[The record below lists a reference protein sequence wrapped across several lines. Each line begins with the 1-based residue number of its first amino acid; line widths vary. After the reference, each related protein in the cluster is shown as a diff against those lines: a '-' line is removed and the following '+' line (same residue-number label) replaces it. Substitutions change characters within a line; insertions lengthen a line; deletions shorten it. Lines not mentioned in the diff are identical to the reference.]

1 MSLPIH
7 IVTHFSGIGGC
18 ETHAATLARLLAA
31 RKQPVSVWADAPTA
45 GATTHGATVISPFSG
60 RMPHGGTL
68 ILLGTHFTPGK
79 WLDYAKPERL
89 IVICVLS
96 FPAQVFAMLTLLE
109 RPTLPSA
116 ELVFVSSRLRET
128 LALPGIICPEPMD
141 LQRFRPQDR
150 SGDRNANFTLG
161 RHSRDT
167 LEKHHPEDP
176 SLYRMLAWS
185 GIHTHLLGG
194 TCLNGWLGNLENAPE
209 IRTHPAGSIAPETF
223 LSGLDCFFYR
233 THPSWAEP
241 SGRVVME
248 ALACGLPVIAHES
261 GGYTDWIVQGENGY
275 IFSSQEEAHELV
287 QKLRDDPRQCAA
299 MSQAARATAERESG
313 GARLENYLNWL
324 IAS

>member
-1 MSLPIH
+1 MSSSIH

-18 ETHAATLARLLAA
+18 ETHATTLAGLLAA
-31 RKQPVSVWADAPTA
+31 RNQPVTVWADTPTA
-45 GATTHGATVISPFSG
+45 GAAAHGAAVISPFSG

-79 WLDYAKPERL
+79 WLDYAKPKRL

-109 RPTLPSA
+109 RPTLPPA

-128 LALPGIICPEPMD
+128 LALPGMICPEPMD
-141 LQRFRPQDR
+141 LQRFRPPDR
-150 SGDRNANFTLG
+150 PRLRNTNFTLG

-167 LEKHHPEDP
+167 LEKHHPDDP

-194 TCLNGWLGNLENAPE
+194 TCLNAWLGDVPE
-209 IRTHPAGSIAPETF
+209 ISTHPAGSIAPDMF

-248 ALACGLPVIAHES
+248 ALACGLPIIAHES
-261 GGYTDWIVQGENGY
+261 GGYTDWIAQGKNGY
-275 IFSSQEEAHELV
+275 IFSSQEEAYELV
-287 QKLRDDPRQCAA
+287 QKLRVDPLQRTA
-299 MSQAARATAERESG
+299 MAQAARATAEGESG
-313 GARLENYLNWL
+313 GARLENYLDWL

>member
-1 MSLPIH
+1 MSPPIH

-18 ETHAATLARLLAA
+18 ETHATTLAGLLAA
-31 RKQPVSVWADAPTA
+31 RNQRVIVWADTPTS
-45 GATTHGATVISPFSG
+45 GAATHGATVISPFGG

-79 WLDYAKPERL
+79 WLDYAKPKRL

-109 RPTLPSA
+109 RPSLPPA

-141 LQRFRPQDR
+141 LQRFCPPDR
-150 SGDRNANFTLG
+150 SGQREGPFTLG

-167 LEKHHPEDP
+167 LEKHHPDDP

-194 TCLNGWLGNLENAPE
+194 TCLNTWLGDIPE
-209 IRTHPAGSIAPETF
+209 IRPLPAGSIAPESF

-248 ALACGLPVIAHES
+248 ALACGLPIIAHES
-261 GGYTDWIVQGENGY
+261 GGYTDWIAQGKNGY
-275 IFSSQEEAHELV
+275 IFSSQEEAYELV
-287 QKLRDDPRQCAA
+287 QQLKNSPRDCETMAL
-299 MSQAARATAERESG
+299 AARRTAERESG
-313 GARLENYLNWL
+313 GVRLENYLNWL
-324 IAS
+324 TAS

>member
-1 MSLPIH
+1 MNPPIH

-18 ETHAATLARLLAA
+18 ETHAATLAGLLAA
-31 RKQPVSVWADAPTA
+31 RNQQVRIWADAPTA
-45 GATTHGATVISPFSG
+45 GAAKYGATVISPFGG

-79 WLDYAKPERL
+79 WLDYAKPKRL

-116 ELVFVSSRLRET
+116 ELAFVSSRLQKT
-128 LALPGIICPEPMD
+128 LALPGILCPEPMD
-141 LQRFRPQDR
+141 LQRFRPPDR
-150 SGDRNANFTLG
+150 SDHRNASFTLG

-167 LEKHHPEDP
+167 LEKHHPDDP

-194 TCLNGWLGNLENAPE
+194 TCLNSWLGDIPE
-209 IRTHPAGSIAPETF
+209 ISTHPAGSIAPEIF

-248 ALACGLPVIAHES
+248 ALACGLPIIAHES
-261 GGYTDWIVQGENGY
+261 GGYTDWMEQGKNGY
-275 IFSSQEEAHELV
+275 VFASQEEAYELV
-287 QKLRDDPRQCAA
+287 LRLEKSPQECAA
-299 MSQAARATAERESG
+299 MALAARSTAERESG
-313 GARLENYLNWL
+313 GVRLESYLNWL
-324 IAS
+324 TAS